1 MNGNADVK
9 AMPVRTKGE
18 GVVGRALNAGA
29 VFGAAVLMAV
39 AVWRAG
45 DVKGSDSAYP
55 LAWARLADDVRQGSP
70 IALGM
75 AACLL
80 LILTPTLRMLV
91 LAVYLTLQRRPAF
104 AMAAALVV
112 GILTAAFVFA

>member
-1 MNGNADVK
+1 MSPAADVK
-9 AMPVRTKGE
+9 VVPVRTKGE
-18 GVVGRALNAGA
+18 GIVGRALNAGA
-29 VFGAAVLMAV
+29 VFGAALLMGV

-45 DVKGSDSAYP
+45 DAQGTDPAYP
-55 LAWARLADDVRQGSP
+55 FHWKHLADDVRQGNP

-91 LAVYLTLQRRPAF
+91 LAVYLTLQRRIAF

-112 GILTAAFVFA
+112 GILTAAFVLA